1 MMTARTLASAFA
13 ALAILAFAALPA
25 SAVTLHRNADFAVAQ
40 SIALKAGDSV
50 AVSAKTANLR
60 AGPSA
65 KSKKIAGLSK
75 GTKLQVTD
83 VSKPGWVKVKGPA
96 GDGYVS
102 AKLVK

>member
-1 MMTARTLASAFA
+1 MTTAHTLASAVA
-13 ALAILAFAALPA
+13 ALAILAAAAMPA
-25 SAVTLHRNADFAVAQ
+25 SALTLHRNADFAVAQ
-40 SIALKAGDSV
+40 SIALKAGDQV

-65 KSKKIAGLSK
+65 KAKKIAALNK
-75 GTKLQVTD
+75 GTKLQVTEAA
-83 VSKPGWVKVKGPA
+83 KGGWVKVKGPQ